1 MDIRYGAKIN
11 LKDKQMDTRDYFGWT
26 VLTDDNRYGPA
37 LKNNIDHTNSCRDD
51 MPDIMPFVKNKRCV
65 LEIGVHYGF
74 CTKHLTKVFENVH
87 TFDFDNDVHSCFKIN
102 MEKFNVKNLII
113 HPYGLGDRD
122 AEVSTNDMHPEKG
135 RGPLANHVD
144 ISGKG
149 PIFKIKAL
157 DSLNIKDVDL
167 MMIDTEGYEYYVLKG
182 ARRTIETYFPPLVIE
197 FHKKK
202 ISRKFF
208 GIEHSQTEQLL
219 KDMGYRY
226 IKNIN
231 KNDRLYIAN

>member
-11 LKDKQMDTRDYFGWT
+11 LKDKQMDTRNYFGWT
-26 VLTDDNRYGPA
+26 VLTNDNRYGPA
-37 LKNNIDHTNSCRDD
+37 LEKNIDYTNEGRDE
-51 MPDIMPFVKNKRCV
+51 MPDIMTFVKNRRCV

-74 CTKHLTKVFENVH
+74 CTKYLTEVFENVH

-102 MEKFNVKNLII
+102 MEKFGVKNLII

-122 AEVSTNDMHPEKG
+122 TEVSTDDLHPKKG
-135 RGPLANHVD
+135 RSPLANHVD
-144 ISGKG
+144 VSGKG
-149 PIFKIKAL
+149 PTFKIKAL
-157 DSLNIKDVDL
+157 DTLNIKYVDL
-167 MMIDTEGYEYYVLKG
+167 MIIDTEGYEYYVLKG
-182 ARRTIETYFPPLVIE
+182 ARRTIETYLPPLVIE
-197 FHKKK
+197 FHKKN

-208 GIEHSQTEQLL
+208 GIKHSQTEQLL

>member
-1 MDIRYGAKIN
+1 
-11 LKDKQMDTRDYFGWT
+11 MDTRDYFGWT

-37 LKNNIDHTNSCRDD
+37 LENNIDYTNEGRDE
-51 MPDIMPFVKNKRCV
+51 MPEIMPFVKNRRCV

-74 CTKHLTKVFENVH
+74 CTRYLTEVFENVH

-102 MEKFNVKNLII
+102 MEKFGVKNLTI

-122 AEVSTNDMHPEKG
+122 TEVATDDFHPKKG

-144 ISGKG
+144 ISGRG
-149 PIFKIKAL
+149 PTFKIKAL
-157 DSLNIKDVDL
+157 DPLNIKDVDL

-182 ARRTIETYFPPLVIE
+182 ARKTIEAYLPPLVIE
-197 FHKKK
+197 FHTKNLSK
-202 ISRKFF
+202 KFF

-226 IKNIN
+226 VKNIN
-231 KNDRLYIAN
+231 KVDRLYVAN

>member
-1 MDIRYGAKIN
+1 MDIHYGEKIN

-26 VLTDDNRYGPA
+26 VLTDDNIYGPA
-37 LKNNIDHTNSCRDD
+37 LKNNINYTNLCRDE

-74 CTKHLTKVFENVH
+74 STEYLAKVFEKVH

-102 MEKFNVKNLII
+102 MKKFDVKNLIT
-113 HPYGLGDRD
+113 HPYGLGERD
-122 AEVSTNDMHPEKG
+122 MEVATDDMHPEKG
-135 RGPLANHVD
+135 RSPIANHVD

-182 ARRTIETYFPPLVIE
+182 ARRTIEIYFPALVIE

-231 KNDRLYIAN
+231 KNDRLYVAN